1 VGLTGTKFG
10 CGIGACGACTVHL
23 QGKAVRSCKVPFSDV
38 VGRDVTTI
46 EGLGADHALARAWT
60 QLNVPACG
68 FCQPGQIM
76 QAAALLRQHPDPE
89 DEEIVQAMSGNL
101 CRCGAYQRI
110 VAAVR
115 AATGVTR

>member
-1 VGLTGTKFG
+1 
-10 CGIGACGACTVHL
+10 
-23 QGKAVRSCKVPFSDV
+23 VPFSEA
-38 VGRDVTTI
+38 VGHDVTTI
-46 EGLGADHALARAWT
+46 EGLGDDHALYRAWT
-60 QLNVPACG
+60 QLNVPSCG

-89 DEEIVQAMSGNL
+89 DEEIVQSMSGNL

-115 AATGVTR
+115 AAAGVTR